1 MLSAVPV
8 ALPSDLGQSAS
19 VFDERGTRAPFFF
32 CFRPGPSALETK
44 LKKKRKKE
52 KEKRTKQKKNKE
64 SQPITKL
71 DCGTA

>member
-19 VFDERGTRAPFFF
+19 VFDERGTFFF
-32 CFRPGPSALETK
+32 CFRLGPSALETK
-44 LKKKRKKE
+44 LKKKKK
-52 KEKRTKQKKNKE
+52 KKKKKRTEQKKNKE